1 MSNTFGKA
9 IKITLFGESHGP
21 AVGAVVDG
29 LPPGLKIDMDRI
41 NEELARRSGLE
52 SISTA
57 RREPDAVEFLSGEKD
72 GYTQGTPLTIV
83 IRNTAAKPG
92 DYKALGN
99 AARPSHADYT
109 GYVKYLGFADASGG
123 GHFSGR
129 LTAPLVAA
137 GAILQTALED
147 KGIRIGTH
155 ISRLHGISDRPFADD
170 PADDIQRLK
179 ATEFPVLDTD
189 AAAKMIKEI
198 EVAKA
203 AGDSLGGSLE
213 TAVCGLEAGFG
224 EPWFDTIEGELAHIL
239 FSIPAVKGVEFGAG
253 FALADRSGSE
263 ANDCLTLRG
272 GKVTALSN
280 NGGGADGGI
289 TNGMP
294 VIFRTV
300 VKPTP
305 SIALPQKTVDLAT
318 GEETIT
324 ETKGRHDPAIV
335 HRAAPVVNAAAAIVT
350 ADLIA
355 RRLGYM
361 ALRNEE

>member
-1 MSNTFGKA
+1 MSSTFGKA

-29 LPPGLKIDMDRI
+29 LPPGLKIDMGRI
-41 NEELARRSGLE
+41 NAELARRSGLE

-83 IRNTAAKPG
+83 IRNTSVKTG
-92 DYKALGN
+92 DYEALGA

-109 GYVKYLGFADASGG
+109 GLVKYLGFADASGG

-137 GAILQTALED
+137 GAIIRTALEE
-147 KGIRIGTH
+147 KGITIGTH
-155 ISRLHGISDRPFADD
+155 ISRLHGISDRAFADD
-170 PADDIQRLK
+170 PAEDIRLLNGLD
-179 ATEFPVLDTD
+179 FPVLDPEIS
-189 AAAKMIKEI
+189 AEMIKEI
-198 EVAKA
+198 ETAKA
-203 AGDSLGGSLE
+203 AGDSLGGILE
-213 TAVCGLEAGFG
+213 TAVCGLDAGFG
-224 EPWFDTIEGELAHIL
+224 EPWFDSIESELAHAL
-239 FSIPAVKGVEFGAG
+239 FSIPAVKGVEFGGG
-253 FALADRSGSE
+253 FLLADKTGSQANDELCCRSG
-263 ANDCLTLRG
+263 
-272 GKVTALSN
+272 KITARSN

-289 TNGMP
+289 SSGMP
-294 VIFRTV
+294 IVFRSV

-305 SIALPQKTVDLAT
+305 SIARPQRTVDLST
-318 GEETIT
+318 GEETII
-324 ETKGRHDPAIV
+324 EIKGRHDPAIV
-335 HRAAPVVNAAAAIVT
+335 HRAAPVADAAAAIVI

-355 RRLGYM
+355 RRFGYM